1 MPVQEQT
8 PRTFRRRGQSR
19 SVHSK
24 RQMQVV
30 NPTYSASLEPEAT
43 NSSSERSERLRFP
56 VGLLMR
62 SNSIGRVLGCYP
74 RDGGS
79 NPPFAAIVS
88 RDLSP
93 ATVGGWECGEQRQV
107 SGRNPACAGCAVVT
121 RGDVESRRSLTGD
134 ARLSGCPGIHPA
146 HVGNPESYLP
156 LLARREHSVRI
167 RVFPQRGLRTWC
179 SWQHVRLPTSRH
191 GLGSRRPFDSSLGMN
206 EGCTRHLRRRSLN
219 DQATWACCEG

>member
-1 MPVQEQT
+1 MHAGSGTDPANV
-8 PRTFRRRGQSR
+8 PAKR
-19 SVHSK
+19 SVPQRSF
-24 RQMQVV
+24 QE
-30 NPTYSASLEPEAT
+30 TCASNQPDVQREFRAARREH
-43 NSSSERSERLRFP
+43 SSSERSEQLRFP

-156 LLARREHSVRI
+156 QLARRVS
-167 RVFPQRGLRTWC
+167 
-179 SWQHVRLPTSRH
+179 SR
-191 GLGSRRPFDSSLGMN
+191 
-206 EGCTRHLRRRSLN
+206 
-219 DQATWACCEG
+219 